1 MTSKER
7 MNIVLARGKADR
19 VPVAL
24 VSDSDYECQAAGID
38 HREFRYGDSATRA
51 EVQRRFWLRHEA
63 NDFLLVWSGVDR
75 KWTARHKVTRQGDR
89 WFVTYTDTGK
99 TEEIEKWPT
108 AANPRRAPTSQGYAR
123 CVTCEADIEKVL
135 GPRQSADDLLAA
147 DLCAHLE
154 MLTKSVGDRAFLA
167 FPCGGVFPN
176 AVNYLGGFE
185 SAMKAVATNPSL
197 VRTLCEE
204 LAHRFTARIQ
214 VAARFKPDGIW
225 QSAYLEGA
233 DMISPRHWRE
243 LVLPAHRILT
253 AEAQRFGL
261 KVLLWFLGDCMP
273 LLDDIVGLGVDA
285 LVVEQ
290 PRRGYS
296 SDPGEIR
303 RRVGHRLCVYG
314 WSPEL
319 AMIKGDRE
327 AITRTVEAQ
336 VRAAG
341 LDGAFVMGST
351 YLTNEVSCET
361 VDFFCNEVVRLS
373 P

>member
-1 MTSKER
+1 
-7 MNIVLARGKADR
+7 
-19 VPVAL
+19 
-24 VSDSDYECQAAGID
+24 
-38 HREFRYGDSATRA
+38 
-51 EVQRRFWLRHEA
+51 
-63 NDFLLVWSGVDR
+63 
-75 KWTARHKVTRQGDR
+75 
-89 WFVTYTDTGK
+89 
-99 TEEIEKWPT
+99 
-108 AANPRRAPTSQGYAR
+108 
-123 CVTCEADIEKVL
+123 
-135 GPRQSADDLLAA
+135 
-147 DLCAHLE
+147 
-154 MLTKSVGDRAFLA
+154 
-167 FPCGGVFPN
+167 
-176 AVNYLGGFE
+176 
-185 SAMKAVATNPSL
+185 
-197 VRTLCEE
+197 
-204 LAHRFTARIQ
+204 
-214 VAARFKPDGIW
+214 
-225 QSAYLEGA
+225 
-233 DMISPRHWRE
+233 MISPKHWRE
-243 LVLPAHRILT
+243 LVLPGHRILT

-327 AITRTVEAQ
+327 AITRTVETHI
-336 VRAAG
+336 RAAG